1 MTDADRSSRTLLA
14 ALAGYATVVLVT
26 TAGTTAAAG
35 FGLPLDGPP
44 TTTALAINIA
54 VTFAAAIAGG
64 YLAARLAPTGRAV
77 MTLGLLMLALLAM
90 AVAASR
96 FWPDT
101 RQPPSYLPLVTLL
114 SVIGVWTGGMIERA
128 VHGSGSRTSEH
139 RSSGTREP
147 T

>member
-1 MTDADRSSRTLLA
+1 MTEADRSSRTLLA

-35 FGLPLDGPP
+35 FGCRWMASDDDRSGHQHRRHLR
-44 TTTALAINIA
+44 
-54 VTFAAAIAGG
+54 AAIWR
-64 YLAARLAPTGRAV
+64 LPRARLAPTGRAV

-101 RQPPSYLPLVTLL
+101 R
-114 SVIGVWTGGMIERA
+114 
-128 VHGSGSRTSEH
+128 SRLH
-139 RSSGTREP
+139 IFRW
-147 T
+147 